1 MKIIVDILLL
11 ITALKIV
18 FARNNKNA
26 LIFLSVFSM
35 ILSLAYLFTN
45 APDVALTE
53 AALGC
58 GLSVIIY
65 IIAIKKTS
73 EDKI

>member
-1 MKIIVDILLL
+1 MKLIIDILLL
-11 ITALKIV
+11 LTAIKIV
-18 FARNNKNA
+18 FAKNNKNA

-35 ILSLAYLFTN
+35 ILSLAYLFAN

-73 EDKI
+73 EDRF